1 MEIWSTQIGPNVY
14 AAGLLLPRHFS
25 EGVDAGM
32 AAEYL
37 PQIKEDKTQLSQV
50 EQLDRRLT

>member
-1 MEIWSTQIGPNVY
+1 MEHADRAERLRRRI
-14 AAGLLLPRHFS
+14 HFS

-37 PQIKEDKTQLSQV
+37 PQIKEDETQLSQV
-50 EQLDRRLT
+50 KQLDRRLT